1 MKKLAVLFTGL
12 ASLMLLAM
20 ATPTF
25 AADSDNGS
33 DTGKGKGKEG
43 RERTITG
50 EAKCAK
56 CTLKEADKCQTVIEA
71 EGRNG
76 QKVKYYLADN
86 EVAKK
91 FHGEVCKEAKKVTA
105 KGIVKRLDDGKR
117 ELTVSEIKVA
127 KDDAK

>member
-1 MKKLAVLFTGL
+1 MAG
-12 ASLMLLAM
+12 LMLLAV

-25 AADSDNGS
+25 AAENDKGP
-33 DTGKGKGKEG
+33 DTEKGKGKEA

-56 CTLKEADKCQTVIEA
+56 CMLKETDKCQTVIEA

-91 FHGEVCKEAKKVTA
+91 FHEEVCKEAKKVTA
-105 KGIVKRLDDGKR
+105 KGTVKRLDDGKR
-117 ELTVSEIKVA
+117 ELTVTEIKVA
-127 KDDAK
+127 KE